1 MTVQRIAITL
11 GPLLLIFG
19 YLLGRIVTS
28 HFITEEHSL
37 HVTAMTGALVPIIE
51 IGNVRDGFL
60 EAEVSG
66 TVRVFLQKKILLPDE
81 RGIIRIPSK
90 QFLTQFITVHVPE
103 WASFV
108 ASKKGTKYYSVGSSA
123 GQNIV
128 PGNRI
133 YFHDEES
140 AMNAGYSPGK

>member
-1 MTVQRIAITL
+1 MSDRRALIVF
-11 GPLLLIFG
+11 GFFLLIFG

-37 HVTAMTGALVPIIE
+37 RVTAMTGALVPIIE

-60 EAEVSG
+60 EVSVQG
-66 TVRVFLQKKILLPDE
+66 NVRMFSQNKILIADE
-81 RGIIRIPSK
+81 HGIIRIPSK
-90 QFLTQFITVHVPE
+90 TFLTQFITVHVPE

-133 YFHDEES
+133 YFRDEES